1 MSEINKNTDANANN
15 TVDSNQTAYSEAAER
30 SGSTSDSAVN
40 YDSDHEYIKKMFD
53 ADGITAP
60 DSLSEEKILAL
71 IRDMPG
77 DLTGEISGAVSEYMP
92 QEHEASH
99 PDHSGEPAGNQ
110 SGDRSGAD
118 STAGKPERVK
128 RRQHISPAVK
138 RRIMAVAACFII
150 ASISIPLVNAVLTAA
165 PDTSLVDGELRTF
178 DSYGQIKRLV
188 RSMEKQSGI
197 EGGGGIRILNLGR
210 DDETMDIMTED
221 AVGDA
226 AGESAGEAE
235 SYDAAVPNGLVSEAP
250 VGTASEKSAASGA
263 SDTGADPGS
272 SHSST
277 YLQVNE
283 VDEADIVKTDGKYIY
298 YVTDR
303 EEVVILSAKKG
314 KTKQLARI
322 GSSGVENYIHDIFLK
337 ENILVTIGRT
347 YREDDS
353 STAIVT
359 YDISDRSHP
368 EMIREFRQ
376 SGDIVSSR
384 MVGSCVY
391 LVTTDYVSS
400 SGRIIPQCTI
410 GNDYTDIPVEEIRCI
425 PDPQSASYVILSSVD
440 IASVETVNSK
450 TCAVFG
456 TTDSI
461 YCNDHNLYTASSEYN
476 AEKNS
481 WYTRISRASIDGLD
495 ISFNATTSV
504 RGNILNQFSMDEYN
518 GYFRIAT
525 TSQRD
530 GMDVNNL
537 FVLDGKLKIVGE
549 ISGFA
554 RNESI
559 KSVRFMGDTAY
570 VITYQAIDPL
580 FVIDLS
586 RADDPRIL
594 GEVKI
599 DGFSSM
605 LVPIGRN
612 KVLGIGYATGDNGY
626 GGEYAAGLKLALFD
640 TSDPAEPKVLD
651 SREFENMDSPAQSTH
666 LALTVNT
673 DKGYYAIPYGVDHYE
688 EFAAS
693 EPDDVMIEDQD
704 QDDAEVDETYEAYD
718 QYEGGVLV
726 FSASDKLEVN
736 DQHMLGTEYLTRCVY
751 IGDYI
756 YAMDQTGGA
765 RSFRLKLE

>member
-1 MSEINKNTDANANN
+1 MSEINKNTDTDANANN
-15 TVDSNQTAYSEAAER
+15 TVDSNLTAYSEAAER

-40 YDSDHEYIKKMFD
+40 YDSDHEYIKSLFD

-60 DSLSEEKILAL
+60 DSLSEENISAL
-71 IRDMPG
+71 IGDMPG
-77 DLTGEISGAVSEYMP
+77 DLTGDMTGEISGAVSEYMP

-99 PDHSGEPAGNQ
+99 PDHSGEPAGNR

-128 RRQHISPAVK
+128 RRQRISPAMK

-150 ASISIPLVNAVLTAA
+150 AAISIPLVNAVLTSA

-188 RSMEKQSGI
+188 RSMEKESGI
-197 EGGGGIRILNLGR
+197 NAGGGIRILNLGR

-226 AGESAGEAE
+226 AGESAAEAE
-235 SYDAAVPNGLVSEAP
+235 SFDSAVPNGLVSEAP
-250 VGTASEKSAASGA
+250 AGE
-263 SDTGADPGS
+263 

-303 EEVVILSAKKG
+303 EEVVIIAANKG
-314 KTKQLARI
+314 KTRQIARI
-322 GSSGVENYIHDIFLK
+322 GSSGIENYIHDIYLK
-337 ENILVTIGRT
+337 GDTLVTIGRT
-347 YREDDS
+347 YSGDEG

-359 YDISDRSHP
+359 YDISDRSRP

-376 SGDIVSSR
+376 SGEIVSSR

-391 LVTTDYVSS
+391 LVTTEYVRS
-400 SGRIIPQCTI
+400 SGSIIPKCTV
-410 GNDYTDIPVEEIRCI
+410 GTDYTDIPARDIRCM
-425 PDPQSASYVILSSVD
+425 PEPQSPSYVILSSVD
-440 IASVETVNSK
+440 IASGETVNSK

-456 TTDSI
+456 ATDSI

-476 AEKNS
+476 PGKNS
-481 WYTRISRASIDGLD
+481 WYTRISRASIDGLK
-495 ISFNATTSV
+495 ISFNATATV
-504 RGNILNQFSMDEYN
+504 RGNILNQFSMDEYK

-537 FVLDGKLKIVGE
+537 FVLDEKLRVTGE

-570 VITYQAIDPL
+570 VITYRAIDPL

-599 DGFSSM
+599 DGFSSL

-612 KVLGIGYATGDNGY
+612 KLLGIGYATGDNGY

-640 TSDPAEPKVLD
+640 ISDPAEPKVID
-651 SREFENMDSPAQSTH
+651 SKEFENMDSPAQNTH
-666 LALTVNT
+666 LALTVNYE
-673 DKGYYAIPYGVDHYE
+673 KGYYAIPYGIDHYDD
-688 EFAAS
+688 FAVA
-693 EPDDVMIEDQD
+693 EPDDIPIADSEDPED
-704 QDDAEVDETYEAYD
+704 SEDAYEAEN
-718 QYEGGVLV
+718 QYEGGVLI
-726 FSASDKLEVN
+726 FSAGDRLEIN
-736 DQHMLGTEYLTRCVY
+736 DQHKLGTDQLSRCVY

-756 YAMDQTGGA
+756 YAMDHEGNA
-765 RSFRLKLE
+765 YSFGLKLR